1 MVRHKLLGAIAPK
14 LQRPPLG
21 RESPNVFSIIGNG
34 AGAMCQIG
42 AGVGCREIG
51 KGSNL
56 TGHSDGPKKK
66 LTFFLDKLDRPK
78 VDRPLLQNHPSIR
91 SADDVQTLHTQLLQV
106 PVV

>member
-1 MVRHKLLGAIAPK
+1 MSQVWGLFRDGQIPLHG
-14 LQRPPLG
+14 RPPLG

-78 VDRPLLQNHPSIR
+78 VDRPLLQNHPS
-91 SADDVQTLHTQLLQV
+91 AEYE
-106 PVV
+106 